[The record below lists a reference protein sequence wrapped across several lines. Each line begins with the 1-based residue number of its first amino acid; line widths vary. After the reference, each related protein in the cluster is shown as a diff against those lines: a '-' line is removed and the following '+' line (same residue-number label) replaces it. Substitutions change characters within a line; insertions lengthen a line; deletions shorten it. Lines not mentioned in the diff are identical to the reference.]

1 MPAARALEAE
11 LQAADVSEGRI
22 PTALLMR
29 PRTKLTPRSSFS
41 LAACAASE
49 PGSSI
54 LAAVETSGIRL
65 VADEITRLVQAAG
78 AGDRAAFEALFARVY
93 DELKLLARKQLGA
106 ASGHTLNTTGLVH
119 EAYLKLAQPGGNVDL
134 RGRVHFF
141 ALAAKAM
148 RQIVID
154 RARARIADKRGGG
167 NVQLIDIAEAS
178 EIADSELGPDELL
191 KLDRALTQ
199 LAADEP
205 RLADLVELRFFA
217 GLEIQEIAALHEV
230 SERTL
235 NRDWR
240 RAKAHLHAA
249 LYPDA

>member
-1 MPAARALEAE
+1 
-11 LQAADVSEGRI
+11 
-22 PTALLMR
+22 
-29 PRTKLTPRSSFS
+29 
-41 LAACAASE
+41 
-49 PGSSI
+49 
-54 LAAVETSGIRL
+54 

-78 AGDRAAFEALFARVY
+78 EGDRAAFEALFARVY
-93 DELKLLARKQLGA
+93 DELKVLARKQLSLSA
-106 ASGHTLNTTGLVH
+106 GHTLNTTGLVH
-119 EAYLKLAQPGGNVDL
+119 EAYLKLAQPGGTDL

-167 NVQLIDIAEAS
+167 AQLVDIAEAS
-178 EIADSELGPDELL
+178 DIVDSELGPDELL

-217 GLEIQEIAALHEV
+217 GLEIQDIAVMHAV

>member
-1 MPAARALEAE
+1 MAGG
-11 LQAADVSEGRI
+11 DV
-22 PTALLMR
+22 TLL
-29 PRTKLTPRSSFS
+29 
-41 LAACAASE
+41 
-49 PGSSI
+49 I
-54 LAAVETSGIRL
+54 
-65 VADEITRLVQAAG
+65 DAAG
-78 AGDRAAFEALFARVY
+78 SGDAAALKLLFARVY
-93 DELKLLARKQLGA
+93 DELKVLARKQLA
-106 ASGHTLNTTGLVH
+106 ASSDATLNTTGLVH
-119 EAYLKLAQPGGNVDL
+119 EAYLKLVQPDGRGL
-134 RGRVHFF
+134 RSRVHFF

-154 RARARIADKRGGG
+154 HARARLADKRGGEHLQI
-167 NVQLIDIAEAS
+167 VDIDEAS
-178 EIADSELGPDELL
+178 DVADGELGPDELL

-199 LAADEP
+199 LASDEP

-217 GLEIQEIAALHEV
+217 GLEIQDIAVMHAV